1 MIVFGKQINV
11 KSIARVLIVVLASSW
26 FIPISC
32 TSLLF
37 GLHEEPFMMAGG
49 GGLVSDNFDSNHP
62 DSQHFTIVAESK
74 DSREAFVAVPYSNMQ
89 SRNSLTFLMSKSEG
103 SKIEKP
109 IQLEKDGDRYVYSSV
124 SYKVIEQGVQE
135 QLIEVVRNVDM
146 PDSSGK
152 YKNRYKVVN
161 NNITPVSSFK
171 QYSDSFGATEEIMA
185 SFLIA
190 IVIYLFSKLLLY
202 LLFTKNENT
211 KSENIETN
219 NASKYY
225 WKGIIAG
232 ENQEGEILAQNKE
245 DTTNQLRDKKV
256 IITQLK
262 LANSQAQD
270 NTKSTNSGKKPK
282 NAKNNK
288 IKLFVDKAKSGKIAI
303 WILSIIFLYI
313 SFTESLVV
321 PYSDWS
327 LSIIVDQFFGTIIC
341 YGLYRLIIFTIF
353 HPYLAIIERK
363 NIVVTI
369 LVWPISVAF
378 FFIAIDM
385 GMSAYTEKVNMELS
399 RSNHNSIKDFIET
412 SFTKCSSNDTDFI
425 SLADKSNNSTIN
437 IPCSE
442 DMSILARK
450 FARHFIIAG
459 FKNPNNSRYCCV
471 VKAGEPLHS
480 GVPNTY
486 IYAISDTQISIKTSI
501 GTPMH
506 MLVLTDIVA
515 KGN

>member
-1 MIVFGKQINV
+1 MIQI
-11 KSIARVLIVVLASSW
+11 KKTKD
-26 FIPISC
+26 IS
-32 TSLLF
+32 
-37 GLHEEPFMMAGG
+37 
-49 GGLVSDNFDSNHP
+49 
-62 DSQHFTIVAESK
+62 K
-74 DSREAFVAVPYSNMQ
+74 
-89 SRNSLTFLMSKSEG
+89 
-103 SKIEKP
+103 
-109 IQLEKDGDRYVYSSV
+109 
-124 SYKVIEQGVQE
+124 
-135 QLIEVVRNVDM
+135 
-146 PDSSGK
+146 
-152 YKNRYKVVN
+152 
-161 NNITPVSSFK
+161 
-171 QYSDSFGATEEIMA
+171 
-185 SFLIA
+185 
-190 IVIYLFSKLLLY
+190 
-202 LLFTKNENT
+202 
-211 KSENIETN
+211 
-219 NASKYY
+219 
-225 WKGIIAG
+225 
-232 ENQEGEILAQNKE
+232 
-245 DTTNQLRDKKV
+245 
-256 IITQLK
+256 
-262 LANSQAQD
+262 
-270 NTKSTNSGKKPK
+270 
-282 NAKNNK
+282 NK

-327 LSIIVDQFFGTIIC
+327 LSIIVAQFFGTIIY

-353 HPYLAIIERK
+353 QPYLAIIERK

-369 LVWPISVAF
+369 LAWSISVAF
-378 FFIAIDM
+378 FFIFISM

-437 IPCSE
+437 IHCSE

-480 GVPNTY
+480 SLQNTY
-486 IYAISDTQISIKTSI
+486 IYAISDTQIYIKTII